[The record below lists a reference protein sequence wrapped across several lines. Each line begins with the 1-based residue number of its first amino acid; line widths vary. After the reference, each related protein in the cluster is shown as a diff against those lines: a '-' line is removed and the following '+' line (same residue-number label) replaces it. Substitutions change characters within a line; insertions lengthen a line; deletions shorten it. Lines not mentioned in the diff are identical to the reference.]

1 MLVRGLERFATPVT
15 LSRSILVCNVHY
27 SVTLAF
33 EKRFMK
39 FKFEWNFCVLAERGI
54 DFCDLTSERVP
65 DASSASSPPN
75 DPQMTPKQMLPR
87 GLLEDSQMLPDDACM
102 LPPQ

>member
-1 MLVRGLERFATPVT
+1 
-15 LSRSILVCNVHY
+15 
-27 SVTLAF
+27 
-33 EKRFMK
+33 MK